1 MIFNA
6 APFDLKSIDTI
17 RISGSRMELKGR
29 TALITGSTGSGIGR
43 STAFRLASERTNIIL
58 NYGTYH
64 RTDQSLKYAE
74 KNAKEVAKTV
84 EELGGKALI
93 LPADTRDPDQVKA
106 MVDTGIKKFGAVNI
120 LVNNAGGDWLIQDI
134 TEINPDHW
142 RSVLQAEIDGAF
154 YCIRYVLPIMRE
166 RMWGRIINI
175 SVEGALNWTRY
186 LAEDYALGKA
196 ARTWMVRAWAKH
208 EIKHGITINA
218 IEPGP
223 IAHMTL
229 EEAIEA
235 VKNGG
240 AWQERKK
247 PVAHD
252 IAELIAFLCSEKARF
267 ISGSVFTFQTVDNK

>member
-1 MIFNA
+1 
-6 APFDLKSIDTI
+6 
-17 RISGSRMELKGR
+17 MELKGK

-43 STAFRLASERTNIIL
+43 STAFRLASEGANIIL

-64 RTDQSLKYAE
+64 RTGHAPKDAAE
-74 KNAKEVAKTV
+74 GANRVAKVV

-106 MVDTGIKKFGAVNI
+106 MVNVGMEKFGAIDI

-134 TEINPDHW
+134 TKIEPNHW

-154 YCIRYVLPIMRE
+154 YCIKYVLPGMRE
-166 RMWGRIINI
+166 RRWGRIINI
-175 SVEGALNWTRY
+175 SLEGALNWTGY

-208 EIKHGITINA
+208 EIKNGITINA

-223 IAHMTL
+223 IANMAL
-229 EEAIEA
+229 KEAIDA

-240 AWQERKK
+240 AWRERKK

-252 IAELIAFLCSEKARF
+252 IAELIAFLCSERSKF
-267 ISGSVFTFQTVDNK
+267 ISGSVFVFPELAQEER

>member
-1 MIFNA
+1 
-6 APFDLKSIDTI
+6 
-17 RISGSRMELKGR
+17 MELRGR

-43 STAFRLASERTNIIL
+43 SAAFRLALEGANIIL

-64 RTDQSLKYAE
+64 RTGHALKDA
-74 KNAKEVAKTV
+74 KNNAQRVATVV
-84 EELGGKALI
+84 EELGGKALVF
-93 LPADTRDPDQVKA
+93 PADTSDPHQVKE
-106 MVDTGIKKFGAVNI
+106 MVDAGMEKFEAIDI

-134 TEINPDHW
+134 AEIKPDHW

-154 YCIRYVLPIMRE
+154 YCIKYVLPGMRQ

-175 SVEGALNWTRY
+175 SMEDALNWTNY

-208 EIKHGITINA
+208 EIKYGITINA

-223 IAHMTL
+223 IAHMTF
-229 EEAIEA
+229 EEAIDA
-235 VKNGG
+235 VKNGA
-240 AWQERKK
+240 AWKERTK

-252 IAELIAFLCSEKARF
+252 IAELIAFLCSEKAKF
-267 ISGSVFTFQTVDNK
+267 ISGSVFVFPNLSNE